1 MSIATSPTLDGH
13 LLQVLITPE
22 GQADPYPFYALMRE
36 EARVYRTSFGPYCV
50 NGYAECQAVLRD
62 PRLGRGVGIE
72 DTSADI
78 FGNTDSRRDEFF
90 DASQHNMLM
99 SDPPDHTRLRRLVSR
114 SFTPRQVERLRPAIH
129 ALVDSLLDELARR
142 GDVEF
147 MSEFALP
154 LPMAVIGE
162 LVGVPAEDR
171 AGLQPKV
178 RAAARGIE
186 PVLTE
191 AEIGAAIDA
200 IAALG
205 AYFEAFLAERRREP
219 RDDLMSALAD
229 ASENDDRLTDEEIL
243 STAILLFSAG
253 FETTTNLLGNGLR
266 ALLSHPGQL
275 ADWRAHPE
283 IAPSAVEELLRFDS
297 PVQFNLRAALEP
309 AELAGEP
316 IERGDRIVVLQGAA
330 NRDPDAFE
338 HPEELDLR
346 RSSNQPLSF
355 GWGIHHCIGAALA
368 RLEGEIAFNALLARF
383 DSIELTGDEPLWRP
397 GFTLRGLQSF
407 PLRVA
412 AH

>member
-1 MSIATSPTLDGH
+1 MSIVTSPTLDGH

-22 GQADPYPFYALMRE
+22 GQADPYPYYALMRE

-72 DTSADI
+72 DTSMDI
-78 FGNTDSRRDEFF
+78 FGNADSRRSEFF
-90 DASQHNMLM
+90 DVGQHNMLM
-99 SDPPDHTRLRRLVSR
+99 ADPPDHTRLRRLVSR
-114 SFTPRQVERLRPAIH
+114 SFTPRQVDRLRPAIH
-129 ALVDSLLDELARR
+129 ALVDTLLDELVRR
-142 GDVEF
+142 GEVEF

-162 LVGVPAEDR
+162 LVGVPAADR

-191 AEIGAAIDA
+191 AEIDAAIDA
-200 IAALG
+200 VADLG

-229 ASENDDRLTDEEIL
+229 AGENDERLTDDEII

-253 FETTTNLLGNGLR
+253 FETTTNLLGNGLL
-266 ALLSHPGQL
+266 ALLGHPDQL

-283 IAPSAVEELLRFDS
+283 IASSAVEELLRFDS

-309 AELAGEP
+309 AELAGQP
-316 IERGDRIVVLQGAA
+316 LERGDRIVVLQGAA
-330 NRDPDAFE
+330 NRDPEEFDR
-338 HPEELDLR
+338 PEDLDLR
-346 RSSNQPLSF
+346 RTPNTPLSF

-368 RLEGEIAFNALLARF
+368 RLEGEIAFNALLARME
-383 DSIELTGDEPLWRP
+383 SIELCDERPQWRP

-407 PLRVA
+407 PLRLVA
-412 AH
+412 H

>member
-1 MSIATSPTLDGH
+1 MSIVTSPTLDGH
-13 LLQVLITPE
+13 LLQVLMTPE
-22 GQADPYPFYALMRE
+22 GQANPYPYYALMRE

-72 DTSADI
+72 DTSVDI
-78 FGNTDSRRDEFF
+78 FGNADSRRGEFF
-90 DASQHNMLM
+90 DGGSHNMLM
-99 SDPPDHTRLRRLVSR
+99 ADPPDHTRLRRLVSR
-114 SFTPRQVERLRPAIH
+114 SFTPRQVERLRPTIH
-129 ALVDSLLDELARR
+129 ELVDSLLEDLARR
-142 GDVEF
+142 GDIEF

-154 LPMAVIGE
+154 LPMAIIGE
-162 LVGVPAEDR
+162 LVGVPSEDR

-186 PVLTE
+186 PVLTDE
-191 AEIGAAIDA
+191 EIGAAISS
-200 IAALG
+200 IEQLG
-205 AYFEAFLAERRREP
+205 AYFEALLAERRREP

-229 ASENDDRLTDEEIL
+229 AGDNDDRLTDEEIL
-243 STAILLFSAG
+243 STAILLFAAG
-253 FETTTNLLGNGLR
+253 FETTTNLLGNGLL
-266 ALLSHPGQL
+266 ALLRHPDQL

-309 AELAGEP
+309 AELVGEP
-316 IERGDRIVVLQGAA
+316 LVRGDRIVVLQGAA
-330 NRDPDAFE
+330 NHDPEAFD
-338 HPEELDLR
+338 HPERLDLR
-346 RSSNQPLSF
+346 RSPNMPLSF

-383 DSIELTGDEPLWRP
+383 GTIELSGEEPQWRP

-412 AH
+412 TH

>member
-22 GQADPYPFYALMRE
+22 GQADPYPYYALMRE
-36 EARVYRTSFGPYCV
+36 EARVSRTSFGPYCV

-72 DTSADI
+72 DASTGI
-78 FGNTDSRRDEFF
+78 FGNGSGRRNEFF
-90 DASQHNMLM
+90 DVGQHNMLM
-99 SDPPDHTRLRRLVSR
+99 ADPPDHTRLRRLVSR
-114 SFTPRQVERLRPAIH
+114 SFTPRQMERLRPAVH
-129 ALVDSLLDELARR
+129 ELVDSLLDQLAQR

-147 MSEFALP
+147 MAEFALS

-191 AEIGAAIDA
+191 EEIDAAIDA
-200 IAALG
+200 IAELG
-205 AYFEAFLAERRREP
+205 AYFEAFLAERRRRP
-219 RDDLMSALAD
+219 RDDMMSALAE
-229 ASENDDRLTDEEIL
+229 AGENDDRLTDEEIL

-253 FETTTNLLGNGLR
+253 FETTTNLLGNGLL
-266 ALLSHPGQL
+266 ALLNDPDQME
-275 ADWRAHPE
+275 DWRAHPE
-283 IAPSAVEELLRFDS
+283 IAPTAVEELLRFDS
-297 PVQFNLRAALEP
+297 PVQFNLRTALEP
-309 AELAGEP
+309 ADLIGEP
-316 IERGDRIVVLQGAA
+316 LERGDRIVVLQGAA
-330 NRDPDAFE
+330 NRDPEEFDR
-338 HPEELDLR
+338 PEELDLR
-346 RSSNQPLSF
+346 RSPNAPLSF

-368 RLEGEIAFNALLARF
+368 RMEGEIAFNALLARF
-383 DSIELTGDEPLWRP
+383 GSIELTDDQPQWRP

>member
-13 LLQVLITPE
+13 LLQVLVTPE
-22 GQADPYPFYALMRE
+22 GQADPYPYYTLMRE
-36 EARVYRTSFGPYCV
+36 EARVSRTSFGPYCV

-72 DTSADI
+72 DTSMGL
-78 FGNTDSRRDEFF
+78 FVDSDGRRGEFF
-90 DASQHNMLM
+90 DVGQHNMLM
-99 SDPPDHTRLRRLVSR
+99 ADPPDHTRLRRLVSR

-129 ALVDSLLDELARR
+129 ELVDSLLGDLARR

-171 AGLQPKV
+171 NPLQPKV

-186 PVLTE
+186 PVLSDE
-191 AEIGAAIDA
+191 EIDA
-200 IAALG
+200 AMEAVTELG
-205 AYFEAFLAERRREP
+205 AYFEGLLAERRREP
-219 RDDLMSALAD
+219 RDDLMSALAE
-229 ASENDDRLTDEEIL
+229 AGENDDRLTDDEIL

-253 FETTTNLLGNGLR
+253 FETTTNLLGNGLL
-266 ALLSHPGQL
+266 ALLRHPDQL
-275 ADWRAHPE
+275 ADWKAHPE

-297 PVQFNLRAALEP
+297 PVQFNMRAALEP
-309 AELAGEP
+309 ADLVGEP
-316 IERGDRIVVLQGAA
+316 LERGDRIIVLQGAA
-330 NRDPDAFE
+330 NRDPEEFDRPDA
-338 HPEELDLR
+338 LDLR
-346 RSSNQPLSF
+346 RSPNTPLSF
-355 GWGIHHCIGAALA
+355 GWGIHHCIGAPLA
-368 RLEGEIAFNALLARF
+368 RMEGEIAFNALLARF
-383 DSIELTGDEPLWRP
+383 RRIELCEGEPQWRP

-407 PLRVA
+407 PLRVT

>member
-1 MSIATSPTLDGH
+1 MSIVTSPTLDGH

-22 GQADPYPFYALMRE
+22 GQANPYPYYALMRE

-50 NGYAECQAVLRD
+50 NGYAESQAVLRD

-72 DTSADI
+72 DSSMDI
-78 FGNTDSRRDEFF
+78 FGNTGSRRGEFF
-90 DASQHNMLM
+90 DAGQHNMLM
-99 SDPPDHTRLRRLVSR
+99 ADPPDHTRLRRLVSR
-114 SFTPRQVERLRPAIH
+114 SFTTRQVDRLRPAIH
-129 ALVDSLLDELARR
+129 ELVDTLLDDLARR
-142 GDVEF
+142 GEVEF

-191 AEIGAAIDA
+191 EEIGVALDA
-200 IAALG
+200 MVELG
-205 AYFEAFLAERRREP
+205 TYFEAFLAERRREP
-219 RDDLMSALAD
+219 RDDLMSALAE
-229 ASENDDRLTDEEIL
+229 ASEDNDQLTDEEIL

-253 FETTTNLLGNGLR
+253 FETTTNLLGNGLL
-266 ALLSHPGQL
+266 ALLTHPEQL

-283 IAPSAVEELLRFDS
+283 IAPSAIEELLRFDS

-309 AELAGEP
+309 AELAGQP
-316 IERGDRIVVLQGAA
+316 LERGDRIVVLQGAA
-330 NRDPDAFE
+330 NRDPEEFDR
-338 HPEELDLR
+338 PDELDLR
-346 RSSNQPLSF
+346 RSPNTPLSF

-368 RLEGEIAFNALLARF
+368 RLEGEIAFNALLSRF
-383 DSIELTGDEPLWRP
+383 DSIELLDEEPQWRP

>member
-1 MSIATSPTLDGH
+1 MSIVSSPTLDGH

-22 GQADPYPFYALMRE
+22 GQANPYPYYALMRE

-50 NGYAECQAVLRD
+50 NGYAESQAVLRD

-72 DTSADI
+72 DSSMDI
-78 FGNTDSRRDEFF
+78 FGNTGSRRGEFF
-90 DASQHNMLM
+90 DAGQHNMLLA
-99 SDPPDHTRLRRLVSR
+99 DPPDHTRLRRLVSR
-114 SFTPRQVERLRPAIH
+114 SFTPRQVDRLRPAIH
-129 ALVDSLLDELARR
+129 ELVDTLLDGLAQR
-142 GDVEF
+142 GEVEF

-191 AEIGAAIDA
+191 EEIGVALDA
-200 IAALG
+200 IVELGTYFDAL
-205 AYFEAFLAERRREP
+205 LAERRREP
-219 RDDLMSALAD
+219 RDDLMSALAE
-229 ASENDDRLTDEEIL
+229 ASEDNDQLTDEEIL

-253 FETTTNLLGNGLR
+253 FGTNTNLLGNGLL
-266 ALLSHPGQL
+266 ALLTQPEQL

-309 AELAGEP
+309 AELAGQP
-316 IERGDRIVVLQGAA
+316 LERGDRIVVLQGAA
-330 NRDPDAFE
+330 NRDPQEFDR
-338 HPEELDLR
+338 PEELDLR
-346 RSSNQPLSF
+346 RSPNTPLSF

-383 DSIELTGDEPLWRP
+383 DSIELLDEEPEWRP